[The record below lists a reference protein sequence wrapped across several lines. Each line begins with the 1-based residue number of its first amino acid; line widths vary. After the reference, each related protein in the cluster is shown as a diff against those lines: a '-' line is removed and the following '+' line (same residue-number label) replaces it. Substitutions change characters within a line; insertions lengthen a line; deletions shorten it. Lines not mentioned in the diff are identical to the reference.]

1 MKGEKRPVFREVT
14 MTRLRAWLLAA
25 SLLVPAIPLMP
36 IPATAQGIPQNIP
49 RKELLILENPEGT
62 IKNAGWFNI
71 WAINAGSQSNGLQQ
85 SALDTLWYIDPEK
98 GLDGAWDNS
107 LAADK
112 PVYNEDF
119 TEMRVKLRRGLYWSD
134 GVEFS
139 SADVK
144 ATVDVQIKN
153 PGMRFSA
160 VLANNVAAVETPDA
174 ETVIFR
180 LKKPNSR
187 FHANFTVR
195 WGAIWILP
203 KHVFDKVDDPVK
215 FDFNKPVS
223 LGAYTLHSFDP
234 DGKWYIWQLRED
246 WQRTSLGRHGKP
258 GPKYLA
264 YVDPGPPDKRV
275 IAQLNHELDV
285 IHDIAPEGM
294 FTLAKQDKGTR
305 AWFKGFPYGHPDPTL
320 PSVIFNTQNENL
332 KSRDVRW
339 ALALMID
346 VKAVT
351 MAAYRGA
358 ATISAIAVPPTG
370 IHPEAYHKPMEAWL
384 KDFELDTGKSK
395 FKPYDPTVGKQIADM
410 LRPSMGDQ
418 IPSDPAVIGKSFG
431 LGWWKPN
438 VAAAGELLTRAGF
451 RKQGNQWLTPDGKPF
466 TIRLMVEGDLRP
478 VMTRAGT
485 MIVQQW
491 KQAGIDARIDVAQG
505 TLLTRRAAG
514 DFDSFIG
521 WSVETWG
528 GHQDLSYF
536 MDSWHS
542 QFVAQPGQP
551 QPLRNWQRWTH
562 PELDKIIEG
571 IRKIAFDDPKGIELG
586 HDYVKLMTR
595 EMPIIPLMAYNV
607 FTAMDQTYWKGFPT
621 ADDPY
626 ANPVTNWGNSRYM
639 FVRLKPAN

>member
-1 MKGEKRPVFREVT
+1 

-25 SLLVPAIPLMP
+25 ALLVPTISFAP
-36 IPATAQGIPQNIP
+36 ISAAAQGIPQNIP
-49 RKELLILENPEGT
+49 RNELLILENPEGT

-85 SALDTLWYIDPEK
+85 AALDTLWYIDPEK
-98 GLDGAWDNS
+98 GLDGPWYNS

-112 PVYNEDF
+112 PVYNADF
-119 TEMRVKLRRGLYWSD
+119 TEMRVKLRRGLFWSD

-144 ATVDVQIKN
+144 ATVDIQVKN
-153 PGMRFSA
+153 ANMRFSA
-160 VLANNVAAVETPDA
+160 VLANNVASVEAPDA
-174 ETVIFR
+174 ETVIFK

-187 FHANFTVR
+187 FHTNFTVR

-203 KHVFDKVDDPVK
+203 KHVFDKVEDPLK
-215 FDFNKPVS
+215 FDFNKPVT

-246 WQRTSLGRHGKP
+246 WQRTSLGSLGKP

-320 PSVIFNTQNENL
+320 PAVIFNTQNENL
-332 KSRDVRW
+332 KNRDVRW

-346 VKAVT
+346 VKAVS

-384 KDFELDTGKSK
+384 KDFEIDTGKSK
-395 FKPYDPTVGKQIADM
+395 IRPYDPTVGKQIADL
-410 LRPSMGDQ
+410 LRPSMAEQ
-418 IPSDPAVIGKSFG
+418 IPSDPAVIANSFG
-431 LGWWKPN
+431 LGWWKTN
-438 VAAAGELLTRAGF
+438 VAAAGELLTRAGY

-466 TIRLMVEGDLRP
+466 VVRLMVEGDLRP

-491 KQAGIDARIDVAQG
+491 KQAGIEARIDVAQG

-514 DFDSFIG
+514 DFDAFIG

-551 QPLRNWQRWTH
+551 QPLRNWQRWSH
-562 PELDKIIEG
+562 PELDKIIED
-571 IRKIAFDDPKGIELG
+571 IRKIGFDDPKGVELG
-586 HDYVKLMTR
+586 RDYVKLMTR

-607 FTAMDQTYWKGFPT
+607 FTAMDQTYWTGFPT

-639 FVRLKPAN
+639 FVRLKPAK

>member
-1 MKGEKRPVFREVT
+1 
-14 MTRLRAWLLAA
+14 MTRIRSAILAA
-25 SLLVPAIPLMP
+25 FMFAPALFAFGPSP
-36 IPATAQGIPQNIP
+36 SAQGIPHNIP

-71 WAINAGSQSNGLQQ
+71 WAINASSQSNGLQQ
-85 SALDTLWYIDPEK
+85 AALDTLWYIDPEK
-98 GLDGAWDNS
+98 GIDGPWYNS
-107 LAADK
+107 LAASK
-112 PVYNEDF
+112 PVYNADF
-119 TEMRVKLRRGLYWSD
+119 TEMTVKLRRGIYWSD
-134 GVEFS
+134 GVEFT

-144 ATVDVQIKN
+144 ATVDIQVKH
-153 PGMRFSA
+153 PSMRFSA
-160 VLANNVAAVETPDA
+160 TMISNVASVETPDA
-174 ETVIFR
+174 ETVIFK

-187 FHANFTVR
+187 FHTNFTVR
-195 WGAIWILP
+195 WGAVWIMP
-203 KHVFDKVDDPVK
+203 KHIFEKVEDPTK

-223 LGAYTLHSFDP
+223 LGAYVLNSYDP
-234 DGKWYIWQLRED
+234 DGKWYIWQRRED
-246 WQRTSLGRHGKP
+246 WQRTTLGAFGEP

-264 YVDPGPPDKRV
+264 YIDPGPPDKRV

-294 FTLAKQDKGTR
+294 FALAKDSKTTR

-320 PSVIFNTQNENL
+320 PSVVFNTQNEYL
-332 KSRDVRW
+332 KNRDVRW

-346 VKAVT
+346 VKAVA

-370 IHPEAYHKPMEAWL
+370 VHPEAYHGPMQAWL

-395 FKPYDPTVGKQIADM
+395 IKPYDPTVGNQIADM
-410 LRPSMGDQ
+410 LRPSMKDQ
-418 IPSDPAVIGKSFG
+418 IPSDPAVIAKSFG
-431 LGWWKPN
+431 MGWWKPN
-438 VAAAGELLTRAGF
+438 PQAATELLERAGYV
-451 RKQGNQWLTPDGKPF
+451 KQGNQWRTPDGKPF
-466 TIRLMVEGDLRP
+466 IVRLMVEGDLRP

-491 KQAGIDARIDVAQG
+491 KQAGVDARIDIAQG

-514 DFDSFIG
+514 DFDAFIG

-542 QFVAQPGQP
+542 QFVAAPGTP
-551 QPLRNWQRWTH
+551 QPLRNWQRWSN
-562 PELDKIIEG
+562 PELDTIIEK
-571 IRKIAFDDPKGIELG
+571 IRKIDFDDPKGVELG
-586 HDYVKLMTR
+586 KDYVKLMVR

-607 FTAMDQTYWKGFPT
+607 FTAMDQQYWVGYPT
-621 ADDPY
+621 ADNPY

>member
-1 MKGEKRPVFREVT
+1 

-25 SLLVPAIPLMP
+25 ALLAAAMPLSPAPV
-36 IPATAQGIPQNIP
+36 TAQGIPRNIP
-49 RKELLILENPEGT
+49 RNELLILENPEGT
-62 IKNAGWFNI
+62 IKNASWFNI
-71 WAINAGSQSNGLQQ
+71 WSINAGSQTNGLQQ
-85 SALDTLWYIDPEK
+85 AALDTLWYIDPEK
-98 GLDGAWDNS
+98 GLDGPWYNS

-112 PVYNEDF
+112 PVYNADF
-119 TEMRVKLRRGLYWSD
+119 TEMQVKLRRGLFWSD

-144 ATVDVQIKN
+144 ATVDIQVKN
-153 PGMRFSA
+153 GNMRFSA
-160 VLANNVAAVETPDA
+160 VLANNVASVEAPDP
-174 ETVIFR
+174 ETVSFK

-187 FHANFTVR
+187 FHTNFTVR

-203 KHVFDKVDDPVK
+203 KHVFEKVDDPLK
-215 FDFNKPVS
+215 FDFNKPVT

-246 WQRTSLGRHGKP
+246 WQRTSLGSLGKP

-264 YVDPGPPDKRV
+264 YIDPGPPDKRV

-320 PSVIFNTQNENL
+320 PAVIFNTQNENL
-332 KSRDVRW
+332 KNRDVRW

-346 VKAVT
+346 IKAVS

-384 KDFELDTGKSK
+384 KDFEIDTGKSK
-395 FKPYDPTVGKQIADM
+395 VKPYDPSVGKQIADL

-418 IPSDPAVIGKSFG
+418 IPSDPGVIANSFG
-431 LGWWKPN
+431 LGWWKTN
-438 VAAAGELLTRAGF
+438 VAAAGELLTRAGY
-451 RKQGNQWLTPDGKPF
+451 RKQGNQWMTPDGKPF
-466 TIRLMVEGDLRP
+466 VVRLMVEGDLRP

-542 QFVAQPGQP
+542 QFVAPPGQP
-551 QPLRNWQRWTH
+551 QPLRNWQRWSH
-562 PELDKIIEG
+562 PELDKIIED
-571 IRKIAFDDPKGIELG
+571 IRRIGFDDPKGVDLG
-586 HDYVKLMTR
+586 RDYVKLMTR

-607 FTAMDQTYWKGFPT
+607 FTAMDQTYWTGYPT
-621 ADDPY
+621 SDDPY

-639 FVRLKPAN
+639 FVRLKPTK

>member
-1 MKGEKRPVFREVT
+1 

-25 SLLVPAIPLMP
+25 SLLVPAIPLSP
-36 IPATAQGIPQNIP
+36 IPAAGQGIPQNIP

-85 SALDTLWYIDPEK
+85 AALDTLWYIDPEK

-119 TEMRVKLRRGLYWSD
+119 TEMRVKLRRGLFWSD

-160 VLANNVAAVETPDA
+160 VLANNVASVETPDA

-203 KHVFDKVDDPVK
+203 KHVFEKVDDPVK

-246 WQRTSLGRHGKP
+246 WQRSSLGRHGKP

-320 PSVIFNTQNENL
+320 PAVIFNTQNENL
-332 KSRDVRW
+332 KNRDVRW

-370 IHPEAYHKPMEAWL
+370 VHPEAYHKPMEAWL
-384 KDFELDTGKSK
+384 KDFEIDTGKSK
-395 FKPYDPTVGKQIADM
+395 VKPYDPTVGKQIADM

-418 IPSDPAVIGKSFG
+418 IPSDPAVIAKSFG

-438 VAAAGELLTRAGF
+438 LAAAGELLTRAGF

-466 TIRLMVEGDLRP
+466 VVRLMVEGDLRP

-514 DFDSFIG
+514 DFDAFIG

-551 QPLRNWQRWTH
+551 QPLRNWQRWSH
-562 PELDKIIEG
+562 PELDKIIEE
-571 IRKIAFDDPKGIELG
+571 IRKIAFDDPKGVELG
-586 HDYVKLMTR
+586 RDYVKLMAR

-607 FTAMDQTYWKGFPT
+607 FTAMDQTYWKGYPT

>member
-1 MKGEKRPVFREVT
+1 
-14 MTRLRAWLLAA
+14 MTRLRAWLFAA
-25 SLLVPAIPLMP
+25 ALLVPAMALSPRP
-36 IPATAQGIPQNIP
+36 GAAQGIPQNIP
-49 RKELLILENPEGT
+49 RNELLILENPEGT

-85 SALDTLWYIDPEK
+85 AALDTLWYIDPEK
-98 GLDGAWDNS
+98 GLDGAWYNS

-112 PVYNEDF
+112 PVYNADF
-119 TEMRVKLRRGLYWSD
+119 TEMQVKLRRGLFWSD

-144 ATVDVQIKN
+144 ATVDIQTKN
-153 PGMRFSA
+153 TNMRFSA
-160 VLANNVAAVETPDA
+160 VLANNVASVEAPDA
-174 ETVIFR
+174 ETVIFK

-187 FHANFTVR
+187 FHTNFTVR

-203 KHVFDKVDDPVK
+203 KHVFDKVEDPLK
-215 FDFNKPVS
+215 FDFNKPVT
-223 LGAYTLHSFDP
+223 LGAYTLQSFDP

-246 WQRTSLGRHGKP
+246 WQRTSLGRYGKP

-320 PSVIFNTQNENL
+320 PAVIFNTQNENL
-332 KSRDVRW
+332 KNRDVRW

-346 VKAVT
+346 IKAVS

-384 KDFELDTGKSK
+384 KDFEIDTGNSK

-410 LRPSMGDQ
+410 LRPSLGEQ
-418 IPSDPAVIGKSFG
+418 IPSDPAVIANSFG
-431 LGWWKPN
+431 LGWWKTN
-438 VAAAGELLTRAGF
+438 VAAASELLTRAGY

-466 TIRLMVEGDLRP
+466 VVRLMVEGDLRP

-542 QFVAQPGQP
+542 QFVAPPGQP

-562 PELDKIIEG
+562 PELDKIIED
-571 IRKIAFDDPKGIELG
+571 IRKISFDDPKGVELG
-586 HDYVKLMTR
+586 RDYVKLMTR

-607 FTAMDQTYWKGFPT
+607 FTAMDQTYWTGYPT
-621 ADDPY
+621 SDDPY

-639 FVRLKPAN
+639 FVRLKPTK

>member
-1 MKGEKRPVFREVT
+1 

-25 SLLVPAIPLMP
+25 SLLVPAIPLSP
-36 IPATAQGIPQNIP
+36 IPAAGQGIPQNIP

-85 SALDTLWYIDPEK
+85 AALDTLWYIDPEK

-119 TEMRVKLRRGLYWSD
+119 TEMRVKLRRGLFWSD

-160 VLANNVAAVETPDA
+160 VLANNVASVETPDA

-203 KHVFDKVDDPVK
+203 KHVFEKVDDPVK

-246 WQRTSLGRHGKP
+246 WQRSSLGRHGKP

-320 PSVIFNTQNENL
+320 PAVIFNTQNENL
-332 KSRDVRW
+332 KNRDVRW

-370 IHPEAYHKPMEAWL
+370 VHPEAYHKPMEAWL
-384 KDFELDTGKSK
+384 KDFEIDTGKSK

-418 IPSDPAVIGKSFG
+418 IPSDPAVIAKSFG

-438 VAAAGELLTRAGF
+438 LAAAGELLTRAGF

-466 TIRLMVEGDLRP
+466 VVRLMVEGDLRP

-514 DFDSFIG
+514 DFDAFIG

-551 QPLRNWQRWTH
+551 QPLRNWQRWSH
-562 PELDKIIEG
+562 PELDKIIEE
-571 IRKIAFDDPKGIELG
+571 IRKIAFDDPKGVELG
-586 HDYVKLMTR
+586 QDYVKLMAR

-607 FTAMDQTYWKGFPT
+607 FTAMDQTYWKGYPT

>member
-1 MKGEKRPVFREVT
+1 
-14 MTRLRAWLLAA
+14 MTRLGAWMLVA
-25 SLLVPAIPLMP
+25 SLLIPTLP
-36 IPATAQGIPQNIP
+36 LSPSSAAAQGIPQNIP

-85 SALDTLWYIDPEK
+85 AALDTLWYIDPEK

-107 LAADK
+107 LAAEK
-112 PVYNEDF
+112 PVYNAEF
-119 TEMRVKLRRGLYWSD
+119 TEMRVKLRRGLFWSD

-144 ATVDVQIKN
+144 ATVDIQVKN
-153 PGMRFSA
+153 PNMRFSA
-160 VLANNVAAVETPDA
+160 VLANNVASVEAPDA
-174 ETVIFR
+174 ETVIFK

-203 KHVFDKVDDPVK
+203 KHVFDKVEDPAK

-234 DGKWYIWQLRED
+234 DGKWYIWQLRDD
-246 WQRTSLGRHGKP
+246 WQRSSLGRHGKP

-264 YVDPGPPDKRV
+264 YIDPGPPDKRV

-294 FTLAKQDKGTR
+294 FALAKQDKGTR

-320 PSVIFNTQNENL
+320 PAVIFNTQNEQL
-332 KSRDVRW
+332 KNRDVRW

-346 VKAVT
+346 VKAVA

-384 KDFELDTGKSK
+384 KDFEIDTGKSK
-395 FKPYDPTVGKQIADM
+395 VKPYDSTVGKQIADM

-418 IPSDPAVIGKSFG
+418 IPSDPTVIGNSFG
-431 LGWWKPN
+431 LGWWKTN

-466 TIRLMVEGDLRP
+466 VVRLMVEGDLRP

-514 DFDSFIG
+514 DFDAFIG

-542 QFVAQPGQP
+542 QFVAEPGKP

-562 PELDKIIEG
+562 PELDKIIED
-571 IRKIAFDDPKGIELG
+571 IRKIDFDDPKGVELG
-586 HDYVKLMTR
+586 RDYVKLMTR

-607 FTAMDQTYWKGFPT
+607 FTAMDQTYWKGYPT

>member
-1 MKGEKRPVFREVT
+1 

-25 SLLVPAIPLMP
+25 ALL
-36 IPATAQGIPQNIP
+36 IPALPLSPSPAAAQGIPQNIP

-85 SALDTLWYIDPEK
+85 AALDTLWYIDPEK

-107 LAADK
+107 LAAEK
-112 PVYNEDF
+112 PVYNADF
-119 TEMRVKLRRGLYWSD
+119 TEMRVKLRRGLFWSD

-144 ATVDVQIKN
+144 ATVDIQVKSAS
-153 PGMRFSA
+153 MRFSA
-160 VLANNVAAVETPDA
+160 VLANNVASVEAPDA
-174 ETVIFR
+174 ETVIFK

-187 FHANFTVR
+187 FHTNFTVR

-203 KHVFDKVDDPVK
+203 KHVFDKVDDPAK

-223 LGAYTLHSFDP
+223 LSAYTLHSFDP
-234 DGKWYIWQLRED
+234 DGKWYIWQLRDD
-246 WQRTSLGRHGKP
+246 WQRSSLGRHGKP

-264 YVDPGPPDKRV
+264 YIDPGPPDKRV

-294 FTLAKQDKGTR
+294 FALAKQDKGTR

-320 PSVIFNTQNENL
+320 PAVIFNTQNEHL
-332 KSRDVRW
+332 KNRDVRW

-346 VKAVT
+346 IKAVT

-384 KDFELDTGKSK
+384 KDFEIDTGTSK
-395 FKPYDPTVGKQIADM
+395 VKPYEPTVGKQIADM

-418 IPSDPAVIGKSFG
+418 IPSDPAVIGNSFG
-431 LGWWKPN
+431 LGWWKTN

-451 RKQGNQWLTPDGKPF
+451 RKLGNQWLTPDGKPF
-466 TIRLMVEGDLRP
+466 VVRLMVEGDLRP

-514 DFDSFIG
+514 DFDAFIG

-542 QFVAQPGQP
+542 QFVAEPGKP

-562 PELDKIIEG
+562 PELDKIIED
-571 IRKIAFDDPKGIELG
+571 IRKIDFDDPKGVELG
-586 HDYVKLMTR
+586 RNYVKLMTR

-607 FTAMDQTYWKGFPT
+607 FTAMDQTYWKGYPT

>member
-1 MKGEKRPVFREVT
+1 M
-14 MTRLRAWLLAA
+14 
-25 SLLVPAIPLMP
+25 
-36 IPATAQGIPQNIP
+36 
-49 RKELLILENPEGT
+49 
-62 IKNAGWFNI
+62 
-71 WAINAGSQSNGLQQ
+71 
-85 SALDTLWYIDPEK
+85 
-98 GLDGAWDNS
+98 
-107 LAADK
+107 
-112 PVYNEDF
+112 
-119 TEMRVKLRRGLYWSD
+119 
-134 GVEFS
+134 S
-139 SADVK
+139 S
-144 ATVDVQIKN
+144 I
-153 PGMRFSA
+153 
-160 VLANNVAAVETPDA
+160 
-174 ETVIFR
+174 
-180 LKKPNSR
+180 
-187 FHANFTVR
+187 
-195 WGAIWILP
+195 
-203 KHVFDKVDDPVK
+203 
-215 FDFNKPVS
+215 
-223 LGAYTLHSFDP
+223 
-234 DGKWYIWQLRED
+234 
-246 WQRTSLGRHGKP
+246 
-258 GPKYLA
+258 
-264 YVDPGPPDKRV
+264 DPGPPEKRV

-320 PSVIFNTQNENL
+320 PAVIFNTQNENL
-332 KSRDVRW
+332 KNRDVRW
-339 ALALMID
+339 ALALLID

-384 KDFELDTGKSK
+384 KDFEIDTGKSK
-395 FKPYDPTVGKQIADM
+395 IKPYDPTVGKQIADM
-410 LRPSMGDQ
+410 LRPSMGEQ
-418 IPSDPAVIGKSFG
+418 IPSDPAVIANSFG

-466 TIRLMVEGDLRP
+466 VVRLMVEGDLRP

-514 DFDSFIG
+514 DFDAFIG

-551 QPLRNWQRWTH
+551 QPLRNWQRWSH
-562 PELDKIIEG
+562 PELDKIIED
-571 IRKIAFDDPKGIELG
+571 IRKIGFDDPKGVELG
-586 HDYVKLMTR
+586 RDYVKLMTR

-607 FTAMDQTYWKGFPT
+607 FTAMDQTYWKGYPT

>member
-1 MKGEKRPVFREVT
+1 

-25 SLLVPAIPLMP
+25 ALLALAIPFSP
-36 IPATAQGIPQNIP
+36 TPATAQGIPQNIP

-85 SALDTLWYIDPEK
+85 AALDTLWYIDPEK
-98 GLDGAWDNS
+98 GLDGPWYNS

-112 PVYNEDF
+112 PVYNADF
-119 TEMRVKLRRGLYWSD
+119 TEMRVKLRRGLFWSD

-144 ATVDVQIKN
+144 ATIDIQVKN
-153 PGMRFSA
+153 ANMRFSA
-160 VLANNVAAVETPDA
+160 VLANNVASVEAPDA
-174 ETVIFR
+174 ETVIFK

-187 FHANFTVR
+187 FHTNFTVR
-195 WGAIWILP
+195 WGAVWILP
-203 KHVFDKVDDPVK
+203 KHVFDKVEDPAK
-215 FDFNKPVS
+215 FDFNKPVT

-246 WQRTSLGRHGKP
+246 WQRTSLGSLGKP

-320 PSVIFNTQNENL
+320 PAVIFNTQNENL
-332 KSRDVRW
+332 KNRDVRW

-346 VKAVT
+346 VKAVS

-384 KDFELDTGKSK
+384 KDFEIDTGKSK
-395 FKPYDPTVGKQIADM
+395 VKPYDPTVGKQIAEM

-418 IPSDPAVIGKSFG
+418 IPSDPAVIGNSFG
-431 LGWWKPN
+431 LGWWKTN

-451 RKQGNQWLTPDGKPF
+451 RKQGNQWMTPDGKPF
-466 TIRLMVEGDLRP
+466 VVRLMVEGDLRP

-505 TLLTRRAAG
+505 TLVTRRAAG

-542 QFVAQPGQP
+542 QFVAEPGKP

-562 PELDKIIEG
+562 PELDKIIED
-571 IRKIAFDDPKGIELG
+571 IRKIDFDDPKGVELG
-586 HDYVKLMTR
+586 RDYVKLMTR

-607 FTAMDQTYWKGFPT
+607 FTAMDQTYWTGYPT
-621 ADDPY
+621 SDDPY

>member
-1 MKGEKRPVFREVT
+1 MGRLYTAFLATVMALSLVT
-14 MTRLRAWLLAA
+14 LT
-25 SLLVPAIPLMP
+25 SKKSE
-36 IPATAQGIPQNIP
+36 AQGIPQNIP

-85 SALDTLWYIDPEK
+85 AALDTLWYIDPEK
-98 GLDGAWDNS
+98 GIDGAWDNS

-112 PVYNEDF
+112 PIYNADF
-119 TEMRVKLRRGLYWSD
+119 TEMRVKLRKGLFWSD
-134 GVEFS
+134 GVEFT

-144 ATVDVQIKN
+144 ATVDLQIKN
-153 PGMRFSA
+153 PNMRFSA
-160 VLANNVAAVETPDA
+160 VLRNNVASVEAPDA
-174 ETVIFR
+174 ETVIFK
-180 LKKPNSR
+180 LQKPNSR
-187 FHANFTVR
+187 FHTNFTVR

-203 KHVFDKVDDPVK
+203 KHVFEKVEDPTK
-215 FDFNKPVS
+215 FDFNKPVTLS
-223 LGAYTLHSFDP
+223 AYTLHSFDP
-234 DGKWYIWQLRED
+234 DGKWYIWQLRDD
-246 WQRTSLGRHGKP
+246 WQRTSLGRFGKP

-264 YVDPGPPDKRV
+264 YVDPGPPEKRV

-294 FTLAKQDKGTR
+294 FTLAKQSKSTK

-320 PSVIFNTQNENL
+320 AGVIFNTQNENL
-332 KSRDVRW
+332 KNRDVRW

-346 VKAVT
+346 IRAVT

-358 ATISAIAVPPTG
+358 ATISAIPVPPTG
-370 IHPEAYHKPMEAWL
+370 IHPEAYHKPLESWV
-384 KDFELDTGKSK
+384 KEFEIDTGKSRH
-395 FKPYDPTVGKQIADM
+395 KPYDPNVSKQIAEM

-418 IPSDPAVIGKSFG
+418 IPKDEKEIKDSFG
-431 LGWWKPN
+431 LGWWKTN
-438 VAAAGELLTRAGF
+438 LDAATELLERAGYK
-451 RKQGNQWLTPDGKPF
+451 KQANQWMTPDGKPF

-491 KQAGIDARIDVAQG
+491 KQAGIDARVDVAQG

-514 DFDSFIG
+514 DFDAFIG

-542 QFVAQPGQP
+542 AFVAEPGKP
-551 QPLRNWQRWTH
+551 QPLRNWQRWSH
-562 PELDKIIEG
+562 PELDGIIEK
-571 IRKIAFDDPKGIELG
+571 IRKIGFDDPKGIELG
-586 HDYVKLMTR
+586 HEYVKLVTR
-595 EMPIIPLMAYNV
+595 EMPLIPLMAYNV
-607 FTAMDQTYWKGFPT
+607 FTAMDHTYWTGFPT
-621 ADDPY
+621 SDNPY

-639 FVRLKPAN
+639 FVKIKPAN

>member
-1 MKGEKRPVFREVT
+1 MK
-14 MTRLRAWLLAA
+14 RLKSLLLTASILAA
-25 SLLVPAIPLMP
+25 ASMASALPGS
-36 IPATAQGIPQNIP
+36 AQSIPQNIP

-85 SALDTLWYIDPEK
+85 AALDTLWYIDPEK

-107 LAADK
+107 LAAEK
-112 PVYNEDF
+112 PVYNADF
-119 TEMRVKLRRGLYWSD
+119 TEMRVKLRRGLFWSD

-144 ATVDVQIKN
+144 ATVDLQIKFPN
-153 PGMRFSA
+153 MRFSA
-160 VLANNVAAVETPDA
+160 VLANNVASVEAPDA
-174 ETVIFR
+174 ETVIFK
-180 LKKPNSR
+180 LKRPNSR

-203 KHVFDKVDDPVK
+203 KHVFEKVEDPTK

-223 LGAYTLHSFDP
+223 LSAYTLNSFDP

-246 WQRTSLGRHGKP
+246 WQRTSLGRFGKP

-294 FTLAKQDKGTR
+294 FTLAKQNKATK
-305 AWFKGFPYGHPDPTL
+305 AWFDGFPYGHPDPTL
-320 PSVIFNTQNENL
+320 ASVVFNTQNEQL
-332 KSRDVRW
+332 KNRDVRW
-339 ALALMID
+339 ALTLMID
-346 VKAVT
+346 VKRVM

-370 IHPEAYHKPMEAWL
+370 VHPEAYHKPMEEWV
-384 KDFELDTGKSK
+384 KGYELDTGKSK
-395 FKPYDPTVGKQIADM
+395 IKPYDPGVGKQLADM
-410 LRPSMGDQ
+410 LRPSMGEA
-418 IPSDPAVIGKSFG
+418 IPSDPAVIANSFG
-431 LGWWKPN
+431 LGWWKRDLK
-438 VAAAGELLTRAGF
+438 AAGELLERAGY
-451 RKQGNQWLTPDGKPF
+451 RRQGNQWMTPDGKPF
-466 TIRLMVEGDLRP
+466 TVKLMVEGDLRP
-478 VMTRAGT
+478 VMTRAGS
-485 MIVQQW
+485 MIVEQW
-491 KQAGIDARIDVAQG
+491 KEAGVDARVDIAQG

-514 DFDSFIG
+514 DFDAFIG

-528 GHQDLSYF
+528 GHNDLSYF

-542 QFVAQPGQP
+542 AFVAEPGKP
-551 QPLRNWQRWTH
+551 QPLRNWQRWKH
-562 PELDKIIEG
+562 PELDKLIEQTRQIG
-571 IRKIAFDDPKGIELG
+571 FDDPKGIEIG
-586 HDYVKLMTR
+586 KDYIKLMVN
-595 EMPIIPLMAYNV
+595 EMPIIPLMSYNV
-607 FTAMDQTYWKGFPT
+607 FTAMDHTYWTGFPT
-621 ADDPY
+621 KSNPY

>member
-1 MKGEKRPVFREVT
+1 

-25 SLLVPAIPLMP
+25 ALLASAIPFLP
-36 IPATAQGIPQNIP
+36 TPSAAQGVPQSIP

-85 SALDTLWYIDPEK
+85 AALDTLWYIDPEK

-107 LAADK
+107 LAAEK
-112 PVYNEDF
+112 PVYNADF
-119 TEMRVKLRRGLYWSD
+119 TEMRVKLRRGLFWSD
-134 GVEFS
+134 GVEFT

-144 ATVDVQIKN
+144 ATVDIQIKN
-153 PGMRFSA
+153 PNMRFSA
-160 VLANNVAAVETPDA
+160 VLANNVASVDTPDA
-174 ETVIFR
+174 ETVIFK
-180 LKKPNSR
+180 LKKSNSR
-187 FHANFTVR
+187 FHTNFTVR

-203 KHVFDKVDDPVK
+203 KHVFEKVEDPAK

-246 WQRTSLGRHGKP
+246 WQRSSLGRHGKP

-264 YVDPGPPDKRV
+264 YIDPGPPDKRV

-320 PSVIFNTQNENL
+320 PAVIFNTQHEQL
-332 KSRDVRW
+332 KNRDVRW

-384 KDFELDTGKSK
+384 KDFEIDTGKSK
-395 FKPYDPTVGKQIADM
+395 IKPYDPTVGKQIADM

-418 IPSDPAVIGKSFG
+418 IPSDPAVIDKSFG
-431 LGWWKPN
+431 LGWWKTN

-466 TIRLMVEGDLRP
+466 VVRLMVEGDLRP

-491 KQAGIDARIDVAQG
+491 KQAGVDARIDVAQG

-514 DFDSFIG
+514 DFDAFIG

-542 QFVAQPGQP
+542 QFVAPPGQP
-551 QPLRNWQRWTH
+551 QPLRNWQRWSH
-562 PELDKIIEG
+562 PELDKIIED
-571 IRKIAFDDPKGIELG
+571 IRKIDFDDPRGVELG
-586 HDYVKLMTR
+586 RDYVKLMTR

-607 FTAMDQTYWKGFPT
+607 FTAMDQTYWKGYPT

>member
-1 MKGEKRPVFREVT
+1 MGRLYTAFLAIVMALSLVT
-14 MTRLRAWLLAA
+14 FT
-25 SLLVPAIPLMP
+25 SKNVE
-36 IPATAQGIPQNIP
+36 AQGIPQNIP

-85 SALDTLWYIDPEK
+85 AALDTLWYIDPEK
-98 GLDGAWDNS
+98 GIDGAWDNS

-112 PVYNEDF
+112 PMYNNDF
-119 TEMRVKLRRGLYWSD
+119 TEMRVKLRKGIFWSD
-134 GVEFS
+134 GVEFT

-144 ATVDVQIKN
+144 ATVDLQIKN
-153 PGMRFSA
+153 PNMRFSA
-160 VLANNVAAVETPDA
+160 VLRNNVASVEAPDA
-174 ETVIFR
+174 ETVIFK
-180 LKKPNSR
+180 LQKPNSR
-187 FHANFTVR
+187 FHTNFTVR

-203 KHVFDKVDDPVK
+203 KHIFEKVEDPTK

-223 LGAYTLHSFDP
+223 LSAYTLHSFDP
-234 DGKWYIWQLRED
+234 DGKWYIWQLRDD
-246 WQRTSLGRHGKP
+246 WQRTSLGRFGKP

-264 YVDPGPPDKRV
+264 YVDPGPPEKRV

-294 FTLAKQDKGTR
+294 FTLAKQSKSTK

-320 PSVIFNTQNENL
+320 ASVIFNTQNESL
-332 KSRDVRW
+332 KNRDVRW

-346 VKAVT
+346 IRAVT

-358 ATISAIAVPPTG
+358 ATISAIPVPPTG
-370 IHPEAYHKPMEAWL
+370 IHPDAYHKPLESWV
-384 KDFELDTGKSK
+384 KDFEIDTGKSK
-395 FKPYDPTVGKQIADM
+395 HKPYDPNVSKQIAVM

-418 IPSDPAVIGKSFG
+418 IPKDEKEIKDSFG
-431 LGWWKPN
+431 LGWWKTN
-438 VAAAGELLTRAGF
+438 LDAATELLERAGYK
-451 RKQGNQWLTPDGKPF
+451 KQANQWMTPDGKPF

-491 KQAGIDARIDVAQG
+491 KQAGIDARVDVAQG

-514 DFDSFIG
+514 DFDAFIG

-542 QFVAQPGQP
+542 AFVAEPGKP
-551 QPLRNWQRWTH
+551 QPLRNWQRWSH
-562 PELDKIIEG
+562 PELDGIIEK
-571 IRKIAFDDPKGIELG
+571 IRKIGFDDPKGIELG
-586 HDYVKLMTR
+586 HDYVKLVTR
-595 EMPIIPLMAYNV
+595 EMPFIPLMAYNV
-607 FTAMDQTYWKGFPT
+607 FTAMDHTYWTGFPT
-621 ADDPY
+621 SDNPY

-639 FVRLKPAN
+639 FVKLKPAN

>member
-1 MKGEKRPVFREVT
+1 

-25 SLLVPAIPLMP
+25 SLLVPTIPLSPM
-36 IPATAQGIPQNIP
+36 PATAQGIPQNIP

-62 IKNAGWFNI
+62 IKNSGWFNI

-85 SALDTLWYIDPEK
+85 AALDTLWYIDPEK
-98 GLDGAWDNS
+98 GLNGAWDNS

-112 PVYNEDF
+112 PAYNEDF

-160 VLANNVAAVETPDA
+160 VLANNVASVEAPDA

-264 YVDPGPPDKRV
+264 YIDPGPPDKRV

-320 PSVIFNTQNENL
+320 PAVIFNTQHENL
-332 KSRDVRW
+332 KNRDVRW

-370 IHPEAYHKPMEAWL
+370 IHPEAYHKPIEAWL
-384 KDFELDTGKSK
+384 KDFEIDTGKSK
-395 FKPYDPTVGKQIADM
+395 LKPYDPTVGKQIADM

-418 IPSDPAVIGKSFG
+418 IPTDPAVIAKSFG

-451 RKQGNQWLTPDGKPF
+451 RKQGSQWLTPDGKPF
-466 TIRLMVEGDLRP
+466 VVRLMVEGDLRP

-514 DFDSFIG
+514 DFDAFIG

-551 QPLRNWQRWTH
+551 QPLRNWQRWSH
-562 PELDKIIEG
+562 PELDKIIEE
-571 IRKIAFDDPKGIELG
+571 IRKIAFDDPKGVELG

-607 FTAMDQTYWKGFPT
+607 FTAMDQTYWKGYPT

>member
-1 MKGEKRPVFREVT
+1 
-14 MTRLRAWLLAA
+14 MTRLRALLLAA
-25 SLLVPAIPLMP
+25 AILAATIPLSP
-36 IPATAQGIPQNIP
+36 GPATAQGIPQNIP
-49 RKELLILENPEGT
+49 RNQLLILENPEGT

-85 SALDTLWYIDPEK
+85 AALDTLWYIDPEK
-98 GLDGAWDNS
+98 GLDGPWYNS

-112 PVYNEDF
+112 PVYNADF
-119 TEMRVKLRRGLYWSD
+119 TEMQVKLRRGLFWSD

-144 ATVDVQIKN
+144 ATVDIQVKN
-153 PGMRFSA
+153 ANMRFSA
-160 VLANNVAAVETPDA
+160 VLANNVAAVEAPDA
-174 ETVIFR
+174 ETVIFK

-187 FHANFTVR
+187 FHTNFTVR

-203 KHVFDKVDDPVK
+203 KHVFDKVEDPLK
-215 FDFNKPVS
+215 FDFNKPVT

-246 WQRTSLGRHGKP
+246 WQRTSLGSLGKP

-320 PSVIFNTQNENL
+320 PAVIFNTQNENL
-332 KSRDVRW
+332 KNRDVRW

-346 VKAVT
+346 VKAVS

-384 KDFELDTGKSK
+384 KDFEIDTGKSK
-395 FKPYDPTVGKQIADM
+395 IKPYDPSVGKQIADM

-418 IPSDPAVIGKSFG
+418 IPSDPAVVANSFG

-438 VAAAGELLTRAGF
+438 VAAAGELLMRAGF

-466 TIRLMVEGDLRP
+466 VVRLMVEGDLRP

-551 QPLRNWQRWTH
+551 QPLRNWQRWSH
-562 PELDKIIEG
+562 PELDKIIED
-571 IRKIAFDDPKGIELG
+571 IRKIGFDDPKGIELG
-586 HDYVKLMTR
+586 RDYVKLMTR

-607 FTAMDQTYWKGFPT
+607 FTAMDQTYWTGYPT

-639 FVRLKPAN
+639 FVRLKPTK